1 MQDKAEE
8 RVRAQEARAEAQRQA
23 KELEQADWHRLQHER
38 ELGRHKASLL
48 AWLQPAVA
56 TCLCRCLHGCA
67 ERSRATSVRRSGLA
81 LRACQQCVCRH
92 VAVAGTATAC
102 AVMQCLRHAGA

>member
-48 AWLQPAVA
+48 A
-56 TCLCRCLHGCA
+56 
-67 ERSRATSVRRSGLA
+67 
-81 LRACQQCVCRH
+81 
-92 VAVAGTATAC
+92 
-102 AVMQCLRHAGA
+102 